1 MPLYVEPSCVVK
13 HLTIVRRT
21 DVRGQTQVAFDFQTE
36 HYCIIIIIIILFV
49 HKNNFIKTRQPT
61 TRERDRQG

>member
-1 MPLYVEPSCVVK
+1 MMYPWICPQHNLSLISTHGCIYGY
-13 HLTIVRRT
+13 III
-21 DVRGQTQVAFDFQTE
+21 
-36 HYCIIIIIIILFV
+36 IIIIIIILFV

>member
-1 MPLYVEPSCVVK
+1 MYNYKICNVYVRE
-13 HLTIVRRT
+13 
-21 DVRGQTQVAFDFQTE
+21 TE
-36 HYCIIIIIIILFV
+36 AIRLKIIIIIILFV